1 VATGSGQ
8 ILTAADGDDS
18 EGLKV
23 KIEGAAIG
31 DRGKV
36 TYIEGIAEQLVD
48 KLNSFLEFKG
58 IIGSKLDER
67 VETLRS
73 RLARQF
79 TAADILV
86 GQLNS
91 TRDFLKSQ
99 LDALAGVNQE

>member
-1 VATGSGQ
+1 M
-8 ILTAADGDDS
+8 L
-18 EGLKV
+18 
-23 KIEGAAIG
+23 
-31 DRGKV
+31 
-36 TYIEGIAEQLVD
+36 Y
-48 KLNSFLEFKG
+48 SFLEFKG
-58 IIGSKLDER
+58 IIGSKEEGLNANLAAIALERTKLDER